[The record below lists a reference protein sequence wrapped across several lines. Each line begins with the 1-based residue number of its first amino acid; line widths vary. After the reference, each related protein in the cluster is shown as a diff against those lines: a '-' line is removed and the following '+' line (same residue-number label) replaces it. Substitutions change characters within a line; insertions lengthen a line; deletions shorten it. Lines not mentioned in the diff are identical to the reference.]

1 MKLPPEPSA
10 QSDPSEHEVGRAHD
24 DGDRAAPR
32 RLDTA
37 LWGAVPVV
45 VLASLMVM
53 DHVPFTDIS
62 LAVPYAAEGPGP
74 MFDTL
79 GEVEGEQVVSIDG
92 ADTDET
98 AGELNMTT
106 VSVRTNMSL
115 AQAAARWVGTDDD
128 LVPIEQVFPPNVSE
142 EDVQKSNEAAFL
154 MSESAATVAAMHYLG
169 AEVKVVVAEV
179 LEGSPAQGPLQAD
192 DVITHVD
199 GREVDQPGQV
209 QDLVRAK
216 KPGEEVALTVDRG
229 GHEEHV
235 TVTLAESDEDPHVP
249 QVGILMTSAPV
260 EDIKVNYNLQDVGG
274 PSAGMMFSLAVIDK
288 LSPGELNGG
297 RVVAGTGTIA
307 ESGEVGPIGG
317 IVHKVEAAE
326 ENGVELFLAPSS
338 NCAEA
343 MSRDRGDLVVASVDT
358 LEDAVTAME
367 DFTAGRD
374 VKTCQP

>member
-10 QSDPSEHEVGRAHD
+10 QSDPSEYEVRPAND

-45 VLASLMVM
+45 VLASLTVM

-229 GHEEHV
+229 GQEEHV

-326 ENGVELFLAPSS
+326 ENGVELFLAPSA

-367 DFTAGRD
+367 DFAAGRD

>member
-1 MKLPPEPSA
+1 MKLPSEPSEPTEPTG
-10 QSDPSEHEVGRAHD
+10 PSEHEESQ
-24 DGDRAAPR
+24 APR

-45 VLASLMVM
+45 VLASLTVM

-79 GEVEGEQVVSIDG
+79 GEVDGEQVVAIDG
-92 ADTDET
+92 AETDET

-128 LVPIEQVFPPNVSE
+128 LVPIEQIFPPNVSE

-179 LEGSPAQGPLQAD
+179 LDGSPAQESLRAE

-209 QDLVRAK
+209 QDLVQAK
-216 KPGEEVALTVDRG
+216 KPGDEVSLTVDRG
-229 GHEEHV
+229 GEVEHV
-235 TVTLAESDEDPHVP
+235 TVTLGQSEEDPDVP

-260 EDIKVNYNLQDVGG
+260 DDIKVNYNLQDVGG

-297 RVVAGTGTIA
+297 RVVAGTGTIS
-307 ESGEVGPIGG
+307 ENGEVGPIGG
-317 IVHKVEAAE
+317 IAHKVEAAE
-326 ENGVELFLAPSS
+326 QNGAELFLAPST

-358 LEDAVTAME
+358 LDDAVTAME
-367 DFTAGRD
+367 DFAAGRD